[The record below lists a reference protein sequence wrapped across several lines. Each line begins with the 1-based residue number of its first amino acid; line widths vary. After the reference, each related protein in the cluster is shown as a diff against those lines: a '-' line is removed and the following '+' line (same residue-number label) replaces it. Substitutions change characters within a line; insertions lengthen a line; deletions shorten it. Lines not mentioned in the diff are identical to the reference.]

1 MARILLAEDDAAARD
16 FVKRALENDA
26 HEIVTA
32 TEGAEALAA
41 LNADGRGF
49 DLLIT
54 DSQMPAM
61 DGLSLAEKASKVRPG
76 LPILLMSG
84 FSIDRAQLAAV
95 SANIVG
101 LIAKPFTLEQ
111 IRAQTK
117 LALRAG

>member
-1 MARILLAEDDAAARD
+1 MARILLAEDEAATRD
-16 FVKRALENDA
+16 FVKRCLEHDS
-26 HEIVTA
+26 HVIVTA
-32 TEGAEALAA
+32 TEGAEALAT
-41 LNADGRGF
+41 LTADAQGF

-54 DSQMPAM
+54 DYQMPAM
-61 DGLSLAEKASKVRPG
+61 DGLTLAEKASKARPG

-84 FSIDRAQLAAV
+84 FSIDRAQLAVAG
-95 SANIVG
+95 ANIVG

>member
-1 MARILLAEDDAAARD
+1 MARILLADDEAATRD
-16 FVKRALENDA
+16 FVKRSLEQDN
-26 HEIVTA
+26 HTIVTA

-41 LNADGRGF
+41 LTADPTAF

-54 DSQMPAM
+54 DYQMPAM
-61 DGLSLAEKASKVRPG
+61 DGLSLAQKVSKLSPG

-84 FSIDRAQLAAV
+84 FSIDRSQLTVAG
-95 SANIVG
+95 ANIVG
-101 LIAKPFTLEQ
+101 LVAKPFTLEQ

>member
-1 MARILLAEDDAAARD
+1 MARILLAEDEAATRD
-16 FVKRALENDA
+16 FVKRSLENDS
-26 HEIVTA
+26 HQIVTA
-32 TEGAEALAA
+32 SEGVEALALLTA
-41 LNADGRGF
+41 NPGSF

-54 DSQMPAM
+54 DYQMPAM
-61 DGLSLAEKASKVRPG
+61 DGISLAEKASKVKPG

-84 FSIDRAQLAAV
+84 FSIDRGQLSVAG
-95 SANIVG
+95 ANIVG

>member
-41 LNADGRGF
+41 LDADGRGF

-54 DSQMPAM
+54 DYQMPAM

>member
-1 MARILLAEDDAAARD
+1 MARILLAEDEAATRD
-16 FVKRALENDA
+16 FVKRSLENDR

-32 TEGAEALAA
+32 SEGVEALA
-41 LNADGRGF
+41 LLTADPAGF
-49 DLLIT
+49 DLLVT
-54 DSQMPAM
+54 DYQMPAM
-61 DGLSLAEKASKVRPG
+61 DGISLAEKASKVKPG

-84 FSIDRAQLAAV
+84 FSIDRNQLTVAG
-95 SANIVG
+95 ANIVG

>member
-54 DSQMPAM
+54 DYQMPAM